1 MASFHAE
8 ASESGS
14 VDYTQRAQW
23 LRAAILGANDGLV
36 SVASLMMGVGAVKPD
51 AKAMLIAGFAGL
63 VAGACSM
70 AIGEFVSVYTQYDI
84 EKAQMKRDGKEKNN
98 SMQPNHQAEEEEK
111 LPNPL
116 QAALASAIAFSVGAV
131 IPLLAAVFIRDH
143 KVRLGVVAAVA
154 SLTLVVFGVV
164 GAILGRTPVM
174 KSAARVLVGGW
185 MAMAITFG
193 LTKLLGSKGL

>member
-1 MASFHAE
+1 M

-84 EKAQMKRDGKEKNN
+84 EKAQLKRNGKEKNN
-98 SMQPNHQAEEEEK
+98 NMEPKQPGEEEEK

-131 IPLLAAVFIRDH
+131 IPLVAAVFIRDH

-154 SLTLVVFGVV
+154 SLTLLVFGIV
-164 GAILGRTPVM
+164 GAILGRTPVG
-174 KSAARVLVGGW
+174 KSAARVVVGGW